1 MSSLPLLFSF
11 FFFFLVELGFE
22 LSAWCLQSKAQPS
35 PKKLNKGQNLE
46 LGLVGNIKMGK
57 KEKKKKTRAGCQWL
71 TSIILA
77 TWETEIRKIEVRGQA
92 GQIVFETFSP
102 N

>member
-57 KEKKKKTRAGCQWL
+57 KEKKKNQSWVPMANIYNPCYLGD
-71 TSIILA
+71 
-77 TWETEIRKIEVRGQA
+77 
-92 GQIVFETFSP
+92 
-102 N
+102 